1 MKMTVRDGVSAYEAH
16 VISLG
21 WSQLYRKQAFTYL
34 RKFIQACS
42 DVSELQGRRDGGGPL
57 VQNIDHECID
67 RYFTGLAGQS
77 QAAWNNGT
85 TAIRGFLAF
94 LEDRGEI
101 PGGMS
106 TKLLKGRKTKPKVR
120 KPKHYIKVNEF
131 QDFLDASGK
140 RHAADR
146 AAMAIALYTL
156 ARQGEITSLRLK
168 DIDWDRMIIR
178 ITRHKRHRWTDVPV
192 GKDLGDELARWLVS
206 YADEIGYGAGVGVV
220 RMMMQDHPDWYLIP
234 RLEPVRN
241 KGPWKASETRYVL
254 QPELPTRRLEQVV
267 KDALDALSASG
278 TVHSESTRHVGE
290 GMHTIRRSG
299 ARAMLDHLASLPQL
313 GQDKALLQVS
323 IMLDHED
330 TKITL
335 DYIGR
340 DIERDRLHDYLR
352 SGSMYGDGHK
362 VKPQSNVVQLRR
374 EGVS

>member
-42 DVSELQGRRDGGGPL
+42 DASQAQGRRDGGDPL
-57 VQNIDHECID
+57 AQNIDHDCID
-67 RYFTGLAGQS
+67 RYFTQLAGQS

-85 TAIRGFLAF
+85 TAIRGFLGF

-131 QDFLDASGK
+131 QDFLDASGR

-146 AAMAIALYTL
+146 AAMAVALYTL

-168 DIDWDRMIIR
+168 DVDFEAGTIR
-178 ITRHKRHRWTDVPV
+178 ITRHKRHRWTDVPITA
-192 GKDLGDELARWLVS
+192 DLQDELVTWLRQ
-206 YADEIGYGAGVGVV
+206 YAWEAAGPVTHWSFP
-220 RMMMQDHPDWYLIP
+220 MMKQAYPDWYLIP

-241 KGPWKASETRYVL
+241 KGPWKASETRYEL
-254 QPELPTRRLEQVV
+254 NPELPTRRLEQVV